1 MKPARSFASAALVLM
16 AACSSPAPSRAPAE
30 AAPPPGLQPID
41 LPDLANADA
50 AVRDRIRAQYASVTA
65 VRDSPALAHADLG
78 RAYGE
83 LGKLLLAANMLT
95 AAEAAL
101 LNAQALLPDDM
112 RWPYYLGHLHRGR
125 NEPAKAIPV
134 FERARALAP
143 DEVPAMVW
151 LARLYIDQGRTDAAA
166 PLLER
171 ALVRQPRSA
180 AVLFDLGRIA
190 LARRDFT
197 RAAAHLES
205 ALRADPAAAQVH
217 YSLAMAYRG
226 LGRTDAAD
234 RQLTLWKDVELR
246 PADPLMDEIG
256 TLLQS
261 AIEYEVRGTRALER
275 RDWPQAIANFRA
287 GLERA
292 PSDPSLHLNL
302 GTALFLSG
310 DSDGA
315 FSEYETAV
323 RLSPGYA
330 RAHLALGLL
339 EAERGSPRAAIIR
352 FEDALKYDPAFIDA
366 RFSLAETL
374 RGSGQPE
381 ASLPHYLAIV
391 KADPNSSQA
400 RFGHA
405 MGLVRLGRWREAREA
420 LSDATRVHPQQP
432 GFAHALGRV
441 LAAAPDPAVRDG
453 AQALRILEPLSTQ
466 STSST
471 IAESMAMAL
480 AEAGRFAEAARWQRE
495 AIARATREGSGRAER
510 MRDNLQLYERA
521 TPCRTPWRDD
531 DPVFQPSLTATAGS
545 R

>member
-1 MKPARSFASAALVLM
+1 
-16 AACSSPAPSRAPAE
+16 
-30 AAPPPGLQPID
+30 LQTIE
-41 LPDLANADA
+41 LPDLTKADP
-50 AVRDRIRAQYASVTA
+50 AVGDRIRAQYASVVA
-65 VRDSPALAHADLG
+65 RRDAPARSDADLG

-95 AAEAAL
+95 EGEAAL
-101 LNAQALLPDDM
+101 LNAQALLPQDA
-112 RWPYYLGHLHRGR
+112 RWPYYLGQLHRGR
-125 NEPAKAIPV
+125 NDPAKATPS
-134 FERARALAP
+134 FERAHALAP
-143 DEVPAMVW
+143 DDVPAMVW
-151 LARLYIDQGRTDAAA
+151 LARQYIDQGRADAAA
-166 PLLER
+166 ALLER
-171 ALVRQPRSA
+171 ALMRQPRSA
-180 AVLFDLGRIA
+180 AALFDLGRIA
-190 LARRDFT
+190 LAQRDFA
-197 RAAAHLES
+197 RAADHLET

-226 LGRTDAAD
+226 LGRTAAAD
-234 RQLTLWKDVELR
+234 AQLKLWKDVELR

-275 RDWPQAIANFRA
+275 RDWPQAIANFRT

-310 DSDGA
+310 DANGA

-339 EAERGSPRAAIIR
+339 EAGRGSPRAAVIR
-352 FEDALKYDPAFIDA
+352 FEEALRYDPAFIDA

-374 RGSGQPE
+374 RGTGQIE

-400 RFGHA
+400 RFGYA

-420 LSDATRVHPQQP
+420 LSEAARVHPQQP

-441 LAAAPDPAVRDG
+441 LAAAPDPGVRDG
-453 AQALRILEPLSTQ
+453 AQALRILEPLSGQ

-480 AEAGRFAEAARWQRE
+480 AEVGRFADAARWQGE
-495 AIARATREGSGRAER
+495 AIARAGREGSGRAEG
-510 MRDNLQLYERA
+510 MRDNLDLYQHA
-521 TPCRTPWRDD
+521 APCRTPWRDD
-531 DPVFQPSLTATAGS
+531 DPVFRPSLTAATAS